1 MVQIFFYS
9 FLISIFTIPFA
20 HFFLN
25 IQKRNNYFFSKE
37 MIFGIILV
45 SFFALLINFFFH
57 LNLYI
62 ASLLPLISLII
73 ILRARNK
80 FFNFNFL
87 KFLLLN
93 SLIITLLISESNVY
107 RPDAGLYHLPYIGII
122 NSEKIIFGITN
133 LHFRYGHTSILQYFS
148 AINNN
153 FLFENNGIV
162 FAQALIASS
171 VILNFLSQINIY
183 IKNRIFNFH
192 FFYLFF
198 IIIFIF
204 YKMNRYSEYGND
216 APAHFLVFFL
226 ISELI
231 LQINKFDLKNYG
243 NNLILSLFIIQNKL
257 TLIFIVLVNL
267 VCLDKIKFKSLI
279 TDKKFLFVNFF
290 FIIWL
295 FKNLITSGCL
305 LYPIKFTC
313 NDKLSWTNIEE
324 VEEISKTSEAWTKG
338 WSNKSDN
345 HVISL
350 SDFNKNFN
358 WIKPWLEVHFKIII
372 KILIPYITFCIFI
385 IFLIR
390 LKNLKNNEITLK
402 KELIYYFVI
411 LLICFFVW
419 FLKSPLFRYGYSFIV
434 SILAF
439 IFSYLAFKV
448 NLTNTKK
455 VYYFNI
461 ILFLFISIFISKN
474 MLRIYKTDNN
484 YNNYP
489 WPKFYSMNK
498 ENKLS
503 AFERIDFKEI
513 QIVKPINGY
522 CMYIKKIC
530 SHYNVPNDLKIS
542 NQYGYYFISKKN

>member
-37 MIFGIILV
+37 MIFGIIFV

-57 LNLYI
+57 LNLHI
-62 ASLLPLISLII
+62 SSLLPLISLII

-93 SLIITLLISESNVY
+93 SFIITLLISESNVY

-198 IIIFIF
+198 IVIFIF

-231 LQINKFDLKNYG
+231 LQINKFDFKNYG

-279 TDKKFLFVNFF
+279 ADKKFLFVNFF

-295 FKNLITSGCL
+295 TKNLITSGCL

-345 HVISL
+345 YVISL

-358 WIKPWLEVHFKIII
+358 WIKPWLEVHFKIIL

-390 LKNLKNNEITLK
+390 LKNLKNNEIALK

-448 NLTNTKK
+448 DLANTKK

-513 QIVKPINGY
+513 QIIKPINGY

-530 SHYNVPNDLKIS
+530 SHYNVPNNLKIS
-542 NQYGYYFISKKN
+542 NQYGYYFISK

>member
-1 MVQIFFYS
+1 
-9 FLISIFTIPFA
+9 
-20 HFFLN
+20 
-25 IQKRNNYFFSKE
+25 
-37 MIFGIILV
+37 
-45 SFFALLINFFFH
+45 
-57 LNLYI
+57 
-62 ASLLPLISLII
+62 
-73 ILRARNK
+73 
-80 FFNFNFL
+80 
-87 KFLLLN
+87 
-93 SLIITLLISESNVY
+93 
-107 RPDAGLYHLPYIGII
+107 
-122 NSEKIIFGITN
+122 
-133 LHFRYGHTSILQYFS
+133 
-148 AINNN
+148 
-153 FLFENNGIV
+153 
-162 FAQALIASS
+162 
-171 VILNFLSQINIY
+171 
-183 IKNRIFNFH
+183 
-192 FFYLFF
+192 
-198 IIIFIF
+198 
-204 YKMNRYSEYGND
+204 MNRYSEYGND

>member
-37 MIFGIILV
+37 MIFGIIFV

-57 LNLYI
+57 LNLHI
-62 ASLLPLISLII
+62 SSLLPLISLII

-93 SLIITLLISESNVY
+93 SFIITLLISESNVY

-198 IIIFIF
+198 IVIFIF

-279 TDKKFLFVNFF
+279 ADKKFLFVNFF

-295 FKNLITSGCL
+295 TKNLITSGCL

-345 HVISL
+345 YVISL

-358 WIKPWLEVHFKIII
+358 WIKPWLEVHFKIIL

-390 LKNLKNNEITLK
+390 LKNLKNNEIALK

-448 NLTNTKK
+448 DLANTKK

-513 QIVKPINGY
+513 QIIKPINGY

-530 SHYNVPNDLKIS
+530 SHYNVPNNLKIS
-542 NQYGYYFISKKN
+542 NQYGYYFISK

>member
-37 MIFGIILV
+37 MIFGIIFV

-57 LNLYI
+57 LNLHI
-62 ASLLPLISLII
+62 SSLLPLISLII

-93 SLIITLLISESNVY
+93 SFIITLLISESNVY

-198 IIIFIF
+198 IVIFIF

-231 LQINKFDLKNYG
+231 LQINKFDFKNYG

-279 TDKKFLFVNFF
+279 ADKKFLFVNFF

-295 FKNLITSGCL
+295 SKNLMTSGCL

-313 NDKLSWTNIEE
+313 YDKLSWTNIEE

-345 HVISL
+345 YVISL

-358 WIKPWLEVHFKIII
+358 WIKPWLEVHFKIIL

-390 LKNLKNNEITLK
+390 LKNLKNNQIALK

-448 NLTNTKK
+448 DLANTKK

-513 QIVKPINGY
+513 HIIKPINGY

-530 SHYNVPNDLKIS
+530 SHYNVPNNLKIS
-542 NQYGYYFISKKN
+542 NQYGYYFISK

>member
-37 MIFGIILV
+37 MIFGIIFV

-57 LNLYI
+57 LNLHI
-62 ASLLPLISLII
+62 SSLLPLISLII

-93 SLIITLLISESNVY
+93 SFIITLLISESNVY

-198 IIIFIF
+198 IVIFIF

-231 LQINKFDLKNYG
+231 LRINKFDLKNYG

-279 TDKKFLFVNFF
+279 ADKKFLFVNFF

-295 FKNLITSGCL
+295 SKNLMTSGCL

-313 NDKLSWTNIEE
+313 YDKLSWTNIEE

-345 HVISL
+345 YVISL

-358 WIKPWLEVHFKIII
+358 WIKPWLEVHFKIIL

-390 LKNLKNNEITLK
+390 LKNLKNNEIALK

-448 NLTNTKK
+448 DLANTKK

-513 QIVKPINGY
+513 HIIKPINGY

-530 SHYNVPNDLKIS
+530 SHYNIPNDLKIS
-542 NQYGYYFISKKN
+542 NQYGYYFISK

>member
-1 MVQIFFYS
+1 MIQIFFYS

-37 MIFGIILV
+37 MIFGIIFV
-45 SFFALLINFFFH
+45 SFFALLINFFFR
-57 LNLYI
+57 L
-62 ASLLPLISLII
+62 SLHISSLVPLISLII
-73 ILRARNK
+73 ILKARNK

-93 SLIITLLISESNVY
+93 SFIITLLISESNVY

-153 FLFENNGIV
+153 FLFQNNGIV

-171 VILNFLSQINIY
+171 VILNFLSQINLY
-183 IKNRIFNFH
+183 IKKRIFNFH

-231 LQINKFDLKNYG
+231 LQIDKFDFKNYG

-267 VCLDKIKFKSLI
+267 VSLDKIKFKSLI

-295 FKNLITSGCL
+295 TKNIITSGCL

-313 NDKLSWTNIEE
+313 NDKLSWTNIETI
-324 VEEISKTSEAWTKG
+324 EEISKTSEAWTKG
-338 WSNKSDN
+338 WSNKRDN
-345 HVISL
+345 YVISL
-350 SDFNKNFN
+350 SDFNKNLN
-358 WIKPWLEVHFKIII
+358 WIKPWLQVHFKIILE
-372 KILIPYITFCIFI
+372 ILVPYIIFCFLL

-390 LKNLKNNEITLK
+390 LGNLKHNKIALK
-402 KELIYYFVI
+402 KEVIYYFVI

-419 FLKSPLFRYGYSFIV
+419 FFKSPLFRYGYSFII

-448 NLTNTKK
+448 DLKNTKK
-455 VYYFNI
+455 TYYFSI
-461 ILFLFISIFISKN
+461 ILCLFISIFISKN
-474 MLRIYKTDNN
+474 IIRIYKTDNN

-489 WPKFYSMNK
+489 WPKFYSMGE
-498 ENKLS
+498 ENKLTV
-503 AFERIDFKEI
+503 FEEINFKEMK
-513 QIVKPINGY
+513 IVKPINGY

-530 SHYNVPNDLKIS
+530 SHYNVPNNLKIS
-542 NQYGYYFISKKN
+542 SQYNYYIINK